1 VTAPDGQLLFRSPP
15 SEFGVELRALP
26 LAAIAQQGASAGEAE
41 ARAALLESPLS
52 LEGIA
57 ALLLSRD
64 APATEELLRRARSE
78 TDAAQGRSILL
89 YAPCY
94 LSSWC
99 ANHCRY
105 CGFNFSMPIPR
116 RRLSAGETSEEVR
129 VLAARGF
136 RRVLLVAGEYPSK
149 AGPRYIEEAVGTAR
163 DHVPE
168 IDLEVGPVR
177 EDVYASWARAGAG
190 GVTCYQETYDEGA
203 YAELHPRG
211 PKSYYDFRL
220 GTLER
225 AARGGMER
233 LALGV
238 LLGLAEPVP
247 DLLALAAHARFL
259 EARFPGARLAISLPR
274 LRPAVHGFAAPFVVD
289 ADSLARYYA
298 VLRLALPRAG
308 LVVSTREPAA
318 LRRFLLGA
326 GITQMSAGSVTVPGG
341 YASGE
346 REGGQF
352 EIADERGPEEV
363 GAELE
368 SLGYQVCWSRGG
380 AA

>member
-1 VTAPDGQLLFRSPP
+1 
-15 SEFGVELRALP
+15 
-26 LAAIAQQGASAGEAE
+26 
-41 ARAALLESPLS
+41 
-52 LEGIA
+52 
-57 ALLLSRD
+57 
-64 APATEELLRRARSE
+64 
-78 TDAAQGRSILL
+78 
-89 YAPCY
+89 
-94 LSSWC
+94 
-99 ANHCRY
+99 
-105 CGFNFSMPIPR
+105 M
-116 RRLSAGETSEEVR
+116 
-129 VLAARGF
+129 LAARGF

-247 DLLALAAHARFL
+247 DLLSLAAHARFL

-318 LRRFLLGA
+318 LRRLLLGA

-363 GAELE
+363 RAELE
-368 SLGYQVCWSRGG
+368 SLGYQVCWSRGE